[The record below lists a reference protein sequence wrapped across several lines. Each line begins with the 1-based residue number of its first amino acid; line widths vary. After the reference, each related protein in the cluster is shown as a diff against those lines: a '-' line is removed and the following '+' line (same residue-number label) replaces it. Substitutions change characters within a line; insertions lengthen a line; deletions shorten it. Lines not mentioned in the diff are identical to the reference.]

1 MFNAENIIEIFNQYR
16 EWALFIS
23 LTINIL
29 VSLCGI
35 LPSIFV
41 TCANLIFFG
50 PVLGF
55 FLSLLG
61 ETLGGWITFKV
72 YRLGLKST
80 SQKLKGH
87 YSLTDKLLASS
98 GAMAGILIF
107 EGRLIP
113 FIPSGFV
120 TLAASFSSVNDKVF
134 ILSTFLGKIPSIAL
148 EALVSYDLINIQENY
163 IRLSITLIALL
174 STLIYI
180 KWYKSK
186 KKT

>member
-1 MFNAENIIEIFNQYR
+1 MFNAENIIEIFNNFR

-23 LTINIL
+23 LAINIL
-29 VSLCGI
+29 VSLCGV

-50 PVLGF
+50 PFWGF
-55 FLSLLG
+55 TLSLLG

-72 YRLGLKST
+72 YRLGLKSIN
-80 SQKLKGH
+80 QKLKGH
-87 YSLTDKLLASS
+87 YNLIDKLLVSNGS
-98 GAMAGILIF
+98 MAGILIF

-120 TLAASFSSVNDKVF
+120 TLAASFSKVTDKIF

-148 EALVSYDLINIQENY
+148 ETLISYDLINIQENY
-163 IRLSITLIALL
+163 IRLGITLISLL
-174 STLIYI
+174 STFIYI

-186 KKT
+186 KKS